1 MKVSI
6 ITATYN
12 SASTL
17 LDTMVSVLGQTYTD
31 IEYVI
36 VDGASKDHT
45 VALIKSF
52 QKDHSNIRYI
62 SEPDNGIYDALNKGI
77 AMATGDVLGFVHADD
92 VLAHRE
98 VIAQI
103 VATFKIFGCDG
114 VYGDLHYVH
123 AQDTSKVIRNWKSQ
137 PFKKALLNRGWMPA
151 HPTLYLKTSLYH
163 TYGVYDTSYR
173 IAADYEFILR
183 IFKQPDLQ
191 FRYIPENIVNMSVGG
206 ASNSSFQ
213 NILLKTKEDYR
224 VLKQNLFPLPWLV
237 VVLKNFSKLPQFFG

>member
-1 MKVSI
+1 
-6 ITATYN
+6 
-12 SASTL
+12 
-17 LDTMVSVLGQTYTD
+17 
-31 IEYVI
+31 
-36 VDGASKDHT
+36 
-45 VALIKSF
+45 
-52 QKDHSNIRYI
+52 
-62 SEPDNGIYDALNKGI
+62 
-77 AMATGDVLGFVHADD
+77 MATGDVIGMVHADD
-92 VLAHRE
+92 VLAHRG

-103 VATFKIFGCDG
+103 VAGFKIFGCDG
-114 VYGDLHYVH
+114 VYGDLHYVN
-123 AQDTSKVIRNWKSQ
+123 AQDTSKVVRNWKSQ

-151 HPTLYLKTSLYH
+151 HPTLYLKTSLYR